1 MSDWFDPSAI
11 SKTNNIQYMET
22 KKILSIA
29 VFLLS
34 IFCLIDEIEETDRN
48 RTLEDNLQEIDQR
61 ITALE
66 QSQCITDSA
75 LVVALQSANEAL
87 YEIKI
92 K

>member
-1 MSDWFDPSAI
+1 MDKTI
-11 SKTNNIQYMET
+11 SIG
-22 KKILSIA
+22 
-29 VFLLS
+29 VLLLATG
-34 IFCLIDEIEETDRN
+34 CLFHA
-48 RTLEDNLQEIDQR
+48 LEDNKQDKILEENLRDIDQR

-87 YEIKI
+87 YEIKT

>member
-1 MSDWFDPSAI
+1 
-11 SKTNNIQYMET
+11 MEA

-34 IFCLIDEIEETDRN
+34 IFCLVDAIEEADRN
-48 RTLEDNLQEIDQR
+48 QALEENLRDIDQR

-66 QSQCITDSA
+66 HSQCITDSA